1 MRSVV
6 VLPQPEGPTRTT
18 NSLSRISRSTSFTTW
33 VTSNILLSLRIL
45 TSAMMRY
52 PLTEPVR
59 PET

>member
-1 MRSVV
+1 
-6 VLPQPEGPTRTT
+6 
-18 NSLSRISRSTSFTTW
+18 